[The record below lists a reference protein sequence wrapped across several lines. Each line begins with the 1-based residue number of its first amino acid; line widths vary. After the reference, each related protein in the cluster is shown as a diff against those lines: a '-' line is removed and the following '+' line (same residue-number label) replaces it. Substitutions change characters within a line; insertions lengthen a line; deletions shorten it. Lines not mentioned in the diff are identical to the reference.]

1 MRNLFLA
8 LLLANLG
15 FAAWHHW
22 FADQSATGTVAADGP
37 SGITLVSEVDPTLVR
52 PRVPDDAG
60 APRDAID
67 ASAGIAQRA
76 DEESDAPAVPPPG
89 DAVAED
95 ADSPGQ
101 TRDEQ
106 ISPDLASEPD
116 PVLPAQRCV
125 SVGPF
130 RELAQ
135 AAAAASGLRTAGHA
149 TSQRVAEGDIWVG
162 YWVYLD
168 GIPTVAEANEVLA
181 RVREG
186 GVSDSYVIPGT
197 ETGSIVSVGVFSEIS
212 RAGRRREELRAL
224 GLEPEIADR
233 TQRATVYW
241 VDVNLRP
248 DEPLDFDALQAPGR
262 IIRLEQRACPTD

>member
-22 FADQSATGTVAADGP
+22 FADRTQVGTVVADGT
-37 SGITLVSEVDPTLVR
+37 SGITLVSEVDPALVR
-52 PRVPDDAG
+52 QRLPGDPDTPG
-60 APRDAID
+60 
-67 ASAGIAQRA
+67 
-76 DEESDAPAVPPPG
+76 VPPPG

-95 ADSPGQ
+95 VGSPDQ
-101 TRDEQ
+101 TRDETP
-106 ISPDLASEPD
+106 PDVVAELV

-130 RELAQ
+130 RELGQ
-135 AAAAASGLRTAGHA
+135 AAAAASGLRTAGHT

-168 GIPTVAEANEVLA
+168 AIPTVAEANEVLA

-212 RAGRRREELRAL
+212 RAGRRREEVRAL

-241 VDVNLRP
+241 VDVNLGP

-262 IIRLEQRACPTD
+262 IIRLEQRACPND

>member
-22 FADQSATGTVAADGP
+22 FADQSAIGTVAADGP
-37 SGITLVSEVDPTLVR
+37 SDITLVSEVDPAPVR
-52 PRVPDDAG
+52 PTAPDDAG
-60 APRDAID
+60 ALRDAD
-67 ASAGIAQRA
+67 ASAGVALGGG
-76 DEESDAPAVPPPG
+76 EEGDALGVSPPG
-89 DAVAED
+89 E
-95 ADSPGQ
+95 Q
-101 TRDEQ
+101 TP
-106 ISPDLASEPD
+106 PDPASETV
-116 PVLPAQRCV
+116 PVLSAQRCV

-168 GIPTVAEANEVLA
+168 DIPTVAEANEVLE

-186 GVSDSYVIPGT
+186 GVADSYVIPGT

-224 GLEPEIADR
+224 GLEPEVADR

-241 VDVNLRP
+241 VDVNLGP